1 MKLVPFLFLF
11 SLFLVSCGSDKIEPR
26 AQVLSPSELGKSCKV
41 NSDCGFSEKCVG
53 GRCYGI

>member
-1 MKLVPFLFLF
+1 MKLIPFLFLF
-11 SLFLVSCGSDKIEPR
+11 SLFLVSCGSERPEVR
-26 AQVLSPSELGKSCKV
+26 SEVLSPDPLGKSCKV